1 MYTNI
6 KLKTYTLI
14 FILFMYYI
22 LSDGLLENTHNKQ
35 LLFLKNNNSSPSIDV
50 VEQSNQNKIQHK
62 SVPIINIGG
71 GTSSHSHNIVGAPVI

>member
-1 MYTNI
+1 MYSNI

-22 LSDGLLENTHNKQ
+22 LSDGLLENTYNKQ
-35 LLFLKNNNSSPSIDV
+35 LLFSKNNNSSSYMDE
-50 VEQSNQNKIQHK
+50 VEQSNQKRIQHK
-62 SVPIINIGG
+62 HVPIINIGG